1 MKRAVVVAAMLLA
14 LAAGSGGAAGAPKP
28 RPAGVDWGA
37 GHFTAPEAL
46 KAWLTDRGV
55 RYEDWLRRHPRGAYL
70 MTHPA
75 PAAPRLG
82 EPRRAGVSRAPA
94 SGLSGTS
101 ILLIYGLA
109 AVLLLLAAVPGSV
122 LVRVVPADHHPM
134 LTPARTTFAAAGLS
148 LAVGALVASLF

>member
-1 MKRAVVVAAMLLA
+1 MLLA

-37 GHFTAPEAL
+37 GHFNAPEAL
-46 KAWLTDRGV
+46 KAWLTERGV
-55 RYEDWLRRHPRGAYL
+55 SYEDWLRRHPRGAYL

-82 EPRRAGVSRAPA
+82 EPRQAGVSRARA
-94 SGLSGTS
+94 AGLSGTS

-109 AVLLLLAAVPGSV
+109 AVPSSV